1 MSENKPFGY
10 GAKFYN
16 MTMVVRADG
25 KVLTL
30 DRIKTDWPGLT
41 FPGGKVEKGEGFTAS
56 AIREIKEETG
66 LSVSSL
72 IPCGVVHWADK
83 TTGNRYVE
91 FLYKALDFEGELL
104 AGTSEGNVFWM
115 NPEELR
121 ASDRLS
127 PNFGFYLPLF
137 LDGGYCELFFD
148 WDGVSWEAVPQYF
161 AGNGGAF
168 RPEP

>member
-1 MSENKPFGY
+1 MSETKPFGT

-16 MTMVVRADG
+16 MTMVVREDG
-25 KVLTL
+25 KVLAL

-72 IPCGVVHWADK
+72 IPCGTVHWADQK
-83 TTGNRYVE
+83 TGNRYIE
-91 FLYKALDFEGELL
+91 FLYRADSFEGELI
-104 AGTSEGNVFWM
+104 GETNEGRVFWVE
-115 NPEELR
+115 PEELR

-127 PNFGFYLPLF
+127 PNFDLYLPLF
-137 LDGGYCELFFD
+137 LDGGYSELFFE
-148 WDGVSWEAVPQYF
+148 WDGVSWEGVPNYF
-161 AGNGGAF
+161 AYRF
-168 RPEP
+168 